1 MTNEQNDD
9 RIERLSAELEELCSA
24 RHEHVGEL
32 QTVVVAL
39 AEIKL
44 NLATQD
50 KTLGKLD
57 RAVHG
62 NGSPGLMVRMDRA
75 ERSLANYS
83 RFLWLVA
90 GIVVALLVKA
100 IVVSFRA

>member
-1 MTNEQNDD
+1 MTSEQNDE
-9 RIERLSAELEELCSA
+9 RIVRLSAELDDLRGA

-32 QTVVVAL
+32 QAVVVAL

-62 NGSPGLMVRMDRA
+62 NGSPGLVVRMDRA
-75 ERSLANYS
+75 ERSLSNYA

-90 GIVVALLVKA
+90 GVVVSLLAKA
-100 IVVSFRA
+100 IIVSFHT